1 MRAVLVVSVLTM
13 TLTSCTGSPSAEK
26 TPGPSPPVSSSTPQT
41 TRSPAA
47 TVSLPCNRGAQKGV
61 VVGAEHKIEGAVFG
75 RPLVSPP
82 ARDHTNKILW
92 VAKQP
97 GRDDLMVSASL
108 NGTDLQVQ
116 RRVEGGPG
124 PSIINVPK
132 AGCWTFSLNWGSNHD
147 VVAVRYDPLR

>member
-1 MRAVLVVSVLTM
+1 MRAVLVVSVLTLA
-13 TLTSCTGSPSAEK
+13 LTSCTGSPSAQK
-26 TPGPSPPVSSSTPQT
+26 TPGPSPPVSSSTPQP
-41 TRSPAA
+41 TRDA
-47 TVSLPCNRGAQKGV
+47 TPVALPCNRGAQKRL

-82 ARDHTNKILW
+82 ARHRHNKILW

-97 GRDDLMVSASL
+97 GRDDLIVSAAL
-108 NGTDLQVQ
+108 NGTDIQVQ

-132 AGCWTFSLNWGSNHD
+132 AGCWTFSLSWGSNHD
-147 VVAVRYDPLR
+147 VVAVRYDPLH

>member
-1 MRAVLVVSVLTM
+1 M
-13 TLTSCTGSPSAEK
+13 TRG
-26 TPGPSPPVSSSTPQT
+26 
-41 TRSPAA
+41 AA
-47 TVSLPCNRGAQKGV
+47 AQVSLPCDGGAQKRV

-82 ARDHTNKILW
+82 ARDRSNKILW
-92 VAKQP
+92 VAKHP

-124 PSIINVPK
+124 PSIINVPR

-147 VVAVRYDPLR
+147 VVAVRYDRSP